1 MSARGGDGGT
11 VHVARERWAETG
23 SAAVPTTTPASTA
36 SPGQTERG
44 RSSQSSHI
52 DQRGGNPSD
61 QPGAE
66 TICGLARARNE
77 TVLRKLRENG
87 VEAYAG
93 SVRYVRAVRAA
104 GPRRGVASS
113 SANCAEALA
122 PAAVY
127 DLFEERIGDVTVEAD
142 LAGKPALDA
151 YLAAARAL
159 GADPDQAAVFED
171 ALSGVEAGR
180 AGGFVVGVDR
190 VGQAHAQR
198 AHGADTVVTDLAE
211 LLGRP

>member
-122 PAAVY
+122 PAAVD

-190 VGQAHAQR
+190 VGQAMPSAPTAPTR
-198 AHGADTVVTDLAE
+198 S
-211 LLGRP
+211 